1 MSNSSQP
8 VVPVVIPSFFHPRN
22 NLKNLYPKNK
32 SENGNEKQNEKDI
45 IKENVNERHHS
56 AGRDNFF
63 TIYLFLCSFIF
74 MPISLFICLFII
86 LFLLLFIFGHHF

>member
-22 NLKNLYPKNK
+22 NQKNLNPKNQN
-32 SENGNEKQNEKDI
+32 ENGNGKQNEKDI
-45 IKENVNERHHS
+45 IKENENERHYS

-63 TIYLFLCSFIF
+63 SIYLFLCLFIF
-74 MPISLFICLFII
+74 IPISLVNCLFII
-86 LFLLLFIFGHHF
+86 SFILLFIFGHHF

>member
-22 NLKNLYPKNK
+22 NLKNLNPKNK
-32 SENGNEKQNEKDI
+32 NENGNEKQNEKDI
-45 IKENVNERHHS
+45 IKENENERHYS

-63 TIYLFLCSFIF
+63 SIYFFLS
-74 MPISLFICLFII
+74 
-86 LFLLLFIFGHHF
+86 

>member
-22 NLKNLYPKNK
+22 NQKNLNHKKQN
-32 SENGNEKQNEKDI
+32 ENGNGKQNEKDI
-45 IKENVNERHHS
+45 IKENENERHYS

-63 TIYLFLCSFIF
+63 SIYLFLCLFTF
-74 MPISLFICLFII
+74 MPISLFNCLFII
-86 LFLLLFIFGHHF
+86 LFIYF

>member
-22 NLKNLYPKNK
+22 NLKNLNPKNK
-32 SENGNEKQNEKDI
+32 NENGNGKQNEKDI
-45 IKENVNERHHS
+45 IKENEYERHYS

-63 TIYLFLCSFIF
+63 SIYLFLCLFIF
-74 MPISLFICLFII
+74 IPISLVNCLFII
-86 LFLLLFIFGHHF
+86 SFILLFIFGHHF